1 MRGIQ
6 RAGRGT
12 GARRLLSAV
21 LVAIGG
27 FTAFSVHAAPA
38 QRIIVAPVA
47 DHANPG
53 LVVDERALSMVAT
66 AHGVELT
73 RLRTLA
79 TGAGLY
85 RVDGPRLDA
94 AALDALAAAA
104 AAVPGIDYAEVDR
117 LLKPMFVPN
126 DTHYGVQWH
135 YHEATGGLNVEAAW
149 DVTDGSGVTVAVLD
163 TGYRPHADLAAN
175 IVGGYD
181 MISDSFIGNDG
192 NGRDSDALDPGD
204 WVNAGE
210 CGGGQPTQNQNSS
223 WHGTHVAGTIAA
235 VTNNGSGVAGVAYGA
250 KVVPVRVLG
259 KCGGYTSDIAD
270 GIIWAAGGSV
280 SGVPANSNA
289 AEVLNL
295 SLGGGGACGS
305 TTQSAINTARSLGAT
320 VVVAAGN
327 ENQNASNS
335 NPANCS
341 GVVTVAATDRAG
353 NRAYYSNYGSVVDVA
368 APGGETN
375 VSAADG
381 IASTLNSGTQGPGA
395 DSYVY
400 FQGTSMATP
409 HVAGVA
415 ALMYAVNPAIT
426 PDEVEADLK
435 SSSRAFPGS
444 CSQCGSGIVDA
455 TAAVAAASGGS
466 GGGGGPGVLSN
477 GQTESNLSG
486 ASASETFFTLE
497 VPAGQDDLNFTMAGG
512 TGDAD
517 LYVKFGAAPT
527 TGSYDCRPYLG
538 GNNESC
544 DFSNPQAGTW
554 HVMIR
559 GYSSY
564 SGVSLTGTH
573 STSGGG
579 GTCPAGYTEYTG
591 SLSGTGA
598 NAYEPGG
605 SYYYSASS
613 GTHSGILTGPAGTD
627 FDLYVQKWQGS
638 SWSSKASSTSSSSNE
653 SIDYSG
659 TSGYYRWRIYSY
671 SGSGSYSFCLSNP

>member
-1 MRGIQ
+1 MHSKFG
-6 RAGRGT
+6 AGCSAGT
-12 GARRLLSAV
+12 KTLFSALLGATGLMMGLSA
-21 LVAIGG
+21 
-27 FTAFSVHAAPA
+27 HAAPA
-38 QRIIVAPVA
+38 QRIIVQPAISHDQP
-47 DHANPG
+47 NI
-53 LVVDERALSMVAT
+53 ALPSFT
-66 AHGVELT
+66 ALEALNGVSLT
-73 RLRTLA
+73 ELRTLA
-79 TGAGLY
+79 TGGVLFELSG
-85 RVDGPRLDA
+85 RTLSDVE
-94 AALDALAAAA
+94 LDALAAAIDA
-104 AAVPGIDYAEVDR
+104 LPGVTFAERDR
-117 LLKPMFVPN
+117 LLKPQFVPN

-149 DVTDGSGVTVAVLD
+149 DVTNGAGVTVAVLD
-163 TGYRPHADLAAN
+163 TGYRPHADLVAN

-192 NGRDSDALDPGD
+192 NGRDSDAQDPGD

-235 VTNNGSGVAGVAYGA
+235 VTNNGTGVAGVAYGA

-280 SGVPANSNA
+280 SGVPANANPA
-289 AEVLNL
+289 QVLNL
-295 SLGGGGACGS
+295 SLGGGGSCGS
-305 TTQSAINTARSLGAT
+305 TTQSAINTARSLGAS
-320 VVVAAGN
+320 VIVAAGN

-335 NPANCS
+335 NPANCA

-353 NRAYYSNYGSVVDVA
+353 NRANYSNYGSVVDVA

-375 VSAADG
+375 VNAADG
-381 IASTLNSGTQGPGA
+381 VASTLNSGTQGPGA

-415 ALMYAVNPAIT
+415 ALMYSVNGAIT
-426 PDEVEADLK
+426 PDEVESALK

-455 TAAVAAASGGS
+455 SAAVAAANGG
-466 GGGGGPGVLSN
+466 GGGGGPGQLTN
-477 GQTESNLSG
+477 GQAETGLSG
-486 ASASETFFTLE
+486 AAGSETFFTLD
-497 VPAGQDDLNFTMAGG
+497 VPAGQSDLNFSMAGG
-512 TGDAD
+512 SGDAD

-527 TGSYDCRPYLG
+527 TGSYDCRPYLS

-559 GYSSY
+559 GYSSF
-564 SGVSLTGTH
+564 SGVSLTGTY

-579 GTCPAGYTEYTG
+579 GGSCPAGYTEYTG
-591 SLSGTGA
+591 SLSGSGA

-613 GTHSGILTGPAGTD
+613 GTHSGILSGPAGTD
-627 FDLYVQKWQGS
+627 FDLYVQKWQS
-638 SWSSKASSTSSSSNE
+638 NRWTSMASSTSSNSDE
-653 SIDYSG
+653 SINYSG